1 MNNVDPNRIIDAL
14 VNQRNS
20 ALDQLAVAQAKLA
33 VLEPA
38 WDKAEALKARIAEL
52 EPPDAPDPTA

>member
-20 ALDQLAVAQAKLA
+20 AMDQLAVAQAKLA

-38 WDKAEALKARIAEL
+38 WDDAEALKARINEL
-52 EPPDAPDPTA
+52 EVADAPVVD